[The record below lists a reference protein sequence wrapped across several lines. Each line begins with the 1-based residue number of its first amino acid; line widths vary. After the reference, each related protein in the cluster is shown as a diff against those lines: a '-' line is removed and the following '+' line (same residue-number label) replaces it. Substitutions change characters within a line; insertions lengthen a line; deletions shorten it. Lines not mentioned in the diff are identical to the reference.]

1 MCPWVLGLVNEIKNT
16 LMYWIQFLDSHS
28 RWTFEKLFLF
38 PSLQVIWHFKNFL
51 YIFFWMKENSY
62 TCPESSEKIPCSRWE
77 SIPRPSEFL
86 LGRSNHWGSKSN
98 YNYID
103 YRGLYRTS
111 VQDQDCKTYFR
122 KRRTL
127 IPESSEKNSE
137 LQVRI
142 ELTILWVYNLY
153 DNDIY
158 SLICWLFI
166 LEETHPQV
174 YNQLHYD
181 VKS

>member
-1 MCPWVLGLVNEIKNT
+1 MNVGET
-16 LMYWIQFLDSHS
+16 LPFP
-28 RWTFEKLFLF
+28 F
-38 PSLQVIWHFKNFL
+38 PSSHLAFQELLVYIFWDEGEFLYLSRKLRKNSVLQVRIDPT
-51 YIFFWMKENSY
+51 S
-62 TCPESSEKIPCSRWE
+62 
-77 SIPRPSEFL
+77 SEFL

-98 YNYID
+98 YNYTH

-122 KRRTL
+122 KRRIL

-142 ELTILWVYNLY
+142 ELTTLWVYNLY

-166 LEETHPQV
+166 LEEAYPQV